1 LRDVEEVVPR
11 SESYLV
17 ILFSTLQ
24 ILFAVESCKRWSNVV
39 EFRGGVKFNNDLT
52 LVTFLKEELR
62 SAKFVSART
71 RELVGKTREDIDLHL
86 QAEHTKELWKELL
99 RDAIVFLKSND
110 SREKH
115 HDQMTLGLD
124 ELCRYLEEY
133 SQFEQILYGALPNYR
148 DHIAH
153 TLRVMLLGDWITRGT
168 FGFANVTPK
177 KNGLNITD
185 EEKEAMWAIMA
196 LTHDLGLP
204 LQAIRGIS
212 QRVRDM
218 LYRFGMVSVEE
229 LASGYF
235 SQFAD
240 LSDFVLRFL
249 SSDVIPKEKS
259 YVLHIQAKY
268 YQKFLSALSSF
279 NHGVISSIILMKNL
293 AYFKES
299 EFMMDDFKPLTQD
312 DATQFLIRKEILR
325 AIASHSCDDIY
336 YLSIVNFPFMLS
348 VFDEMQEWGRPRL
361 MDVTKRVGSESELC
375 INKFDQ
381 NTVDYKIRFSFPKEL
396 RPSDAERQSVGEE
409 IKGYFI
415 TKCNKW
421 LNVLRSAVGL
431 ERNIELRFEVE
442 DETPK
447 EGILHYV
454 LDHKKPD
461 DFDIQPEE
469 IRKKIAP
476 WKT

>member
-1 LRDVEEVVPR
+1 M
-11 SESYLV
+11 
-17 ILFSTLQ
+17 
-24 ILFAVESCKRWSNVV
+24 V
-39 EFRGGVKFNNDLT
+39 EFGGGVNFKNDLT
-52 LVTFLKEELR
+52 LVTFLKEELK
-62 SAKFVSART
+62 SAKFVSDKT

-86 QAEHTKELWKELL
+86 QAKHTKELWKELL

-124 ELCRYLEEY
+124 ELCKYLEEY
-133 SQFEQILYGALPNYR
+133 SRFEQILYGALPNYR

-153 TLRVMLLGDWITRGT
+153 TLRVMLLGDWTIRGT
-168 FGFANVTPK
+168 FGFANVAPK
-177 KNGLNITD
+177 KNGPNNTDEEKEANGLNITD
-185 EEKEAMWAIMA
+185 EEKEAMWTIMA

-212 QRVRDM
+212 QSVRDM

-240 LSDFVLRFL
+240 LSDFVLRFV
-249 SSDVIPKEKS
+249 SSDVIPIEKS
-259 YVLHIQAKY
+259 YVLHTQAKY

-293 AYFKES
+293 VYFKES
-299 EFMMDDFKPLTQD
+299 EFMMDGFKPLTRKE
-312 DATQFLIRKEILR
+312 DARQFLIRKEILR

-336 YLSIVNFPFMLS
+336 YLSIVNFPFMLN

-361 MDVTKRVGSESELC
+361 MDVTKRMGSESELF

-381 NTVDYKIRFSFPKEL
+381 NIVDYKIRFLFPKEL
-396 RPSDAERQSVGEE
+396 RPSDAERESVGEE

-431 ERNIELRFEVE
+431 ERNIGLRFEVV

-447 EGILHYV
+447 KGTLNYV

-469 IRKKIAP
+469 IRKTIAP